1 MIKCL
6 TSLKKH
12 SSLILAVVDVFMQ
25 EPVKDWLVARQRS
38 SSRGSDTQVP
48 SDTKDWDAIA
58 TLKRKLSGENPVKII
73 VQDLQLLQ
81 PPILRQ
87 VYTSIVK
94 DGRGPAGL
102 VEYLDDEKY
111 VDMLISIAT
120 DKNILSRM
128 YAWWAPWV

>member
-111 VDMLISIAT
+111 VGMLISIAT